1 MRHPNPWESI
11 SKALNRL
18 IISRNFVTLHLTIN
32 SMAMSK
38 ILKVNITRRI
48 KNELASGL
56 TVAAAAYKLGFQS
69 EVCHPEQ
76 E

>member
-1 MRHPNPWESI
+1 
-11 SKALNRL
+11 
-18 IISRNFVTLHLTIN
+18 
-32 SMAMSK
+32 MAMSK